1 MRRGSARRRSAS
13 TASELRIN
21 SYLAERPEQVLGAL
35 KLGRGLY
42 DSGEL
47 VVEQLADVPAL
58 AELISSW
65 GRRFAASEP
74 AASVFPQTPLEP
86 EPAPPVLAAPEGL
99 WDGHLLALPDGGFAE
114 VREFCDLS
122 TPAQGWNAYDELRSL
137 LSEHGIPRD
146 RIRAIH
152 EARNDAE
159 KGRLFAA
166 CRSGHVSVLVGSTEK
181 MGVGTN
187 VQTRAIALHHL
198 DCPWRPADIEQREG
212 RILRQGN
219 QNSQVG
225 IYRYVVER
233 SFDAYSWQTV
243 ERKAKFI
250 SQVTHGRLDVRQ
262 IDDIGESTLSYT
274 EVKALAS
281 GDPLLLEYASA
292 ANELTKLQRQRRAWE
307 RNRQL
312 LHDTA
317 VSAEARE
324 QARGTDIEQ
333 VDAALRLRTDT
344 RGERFAMTIGPTR
357 YADRRAAADALS
369 RWAKA
374 ATLNQARPLGELG
387 ALKLTGVVGLDYQHG
402 GREAHVS
409 VDGVPVEAA
418 HASLKHLQENPL
430 GLVRQLEHRV
440 QDLDGLRGRLLT
452 RQQEAAQEGV
462 RAREAL
468 AKPFKHTDALAAAER
483 KIEQIEQQI
492 RGAPAQ
498 EVSAPPSASTD
509 DVWPGPGT
517 RVPPPPP
524 RWTPPVAPRMPA
536 APLSTP
542 AEPRLRP

>member
-1 MRRGSARRRSAS
+1 M
-13 TASELRIN
+13 
-21 SYLAERPEQVLGAL
+21 
-35 KLGRGLY
+35 
-42 DSGEL
+42 
-47 VVEQLADVPAL
+47 
-58 AELISSW
+58 
-65 GRRFAASEP
+65 
-74 AASVFPQTPLEP
+74 
-86 EPAPPVLAAPEGL
+86 
-99 WDGHLLALPDGGFAE
+99 
-114 VREFCDLS
+114 FCDLS

-166 CRSGHVSVLVGSTEK
+166 SRSGHVSVLVGSTEK

-219 QNSQVG
+219 QNGQVG

-250 SQVTHGRLDVRQ
+250 SQVTRGRLDVRQ

-281 GDPLLLEYASA
+281 GDPLLLEHASA

-307 RNRQL
+307 RNQQL

-317 VSAEARE
+317 VSAAARE
-324 QARGTDIEQ
+324 QARGADIEQ
-333 VDAALRLRTDT
+333 VDAALRIRTDT
-344 RGERFAMTIGPTR
+344 RGERFAMTIGATR
-357 YADRRAAADALS
+357 YADRPAAADALS
-369 RWAKA
+369 RWAND
-374 ATLNQARPLGELG
+374 ATLNRARRLGELG
-387 ALKLTGVVGLDYQHG
+387 GLKLTGVVRLDYQYG
-402 GREAHVS
+402 GREAHVT
-409 VDGVPVEAA
+409 VDGVPVEEA
-418 HASLKHLQENPL
+418 HASLKHLAENPL

-440 QDLDGLRGRLLT
+440 QDLDGLRRRLLT
-452 RQQEAAQEGV
+452 RRQEAAQESV

-468 AKPFKHTDALAAAER
+468 ARPFKHTEALAAAER
-483 KIEQIEQQI
+483 KLEQIEQQM
-492 RGAPAQ
+492 RGSQPQ
-498 EVSAPPSASTD
+498 EVSATSSASTD
-509 DVWPGPGT
+509 DARPAT
-517 RVPPPPP
+517 RVPPPAPSWTLPP
-524 RWTPPVAPRMPA
+524 PAAPHTPA